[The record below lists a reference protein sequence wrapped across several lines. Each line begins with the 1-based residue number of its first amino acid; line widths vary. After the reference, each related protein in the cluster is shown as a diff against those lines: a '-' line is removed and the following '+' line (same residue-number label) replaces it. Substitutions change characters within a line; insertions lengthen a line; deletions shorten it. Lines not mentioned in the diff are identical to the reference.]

1 MKTNRGLSDAL
12 KIFGMQNLMVEAD
25 LARLEKDGIDLGR
38 SNSFKKAIVVVDTEL
53 FEVDIIS
60 QAKIMADFYVLYY
73 SLENTIRRL
82 ISGRLQEKYGLNWW
96 EDKVPNGV
104 KNGVAEKQKKEK
116 DTPMSIRSD
125 DPLCYINFGELIDIL
140 NANWSDF
147 SDTIRSQRAM
157 QQVLTQFNLIRNVI
171 AHSNDLS
178 EDEIDRLKLLIK
190 DWFRIQS

>member
-12 KIFGMQNLMVEAD
+12 KIFGMQNLMVE
-25 LARLEKDGIDLGR
+25 
-38 SNSFKKAIVVVDTEL
+38 
-53 FEVDIIS
+53 
-60 QAKIMADFYVLYY
+60 
-73 SLENTIRRL
+73 
-82 ISGRLQEKYGLNWW
+82 
-96 EDKVPNGV
+96 
-104 KNGVAEKQKKEK
+104 
-116 DTPMSIRSD
+116 
-125 DPLCYINFGELIDIL
+125 IDIL

-157 QQVLTQFNLIRNVI
+157 QQVLTQFSLIRNVI

>member
-1 MKTNRGLSDAL
+1 MRTNQSLSDSL
-12 KIFGMQNLMVEAD
+12 KIFGMQNLMLEAD
-25 LARLEKDGIDLGR
+25 LARLARDGIELGH
-38 SNSFKKAIVVVDTEL
+38 SESLKKDVVVDTEL
-53 FEVDIIS
+53 FEGDIIS
-60 QAKIMADFYVLYY
+60 KAKVMADFYVLYY

-82 ISGRLQEKYGLNWW
+82 ISGRLQEKYGLDWW
-96 EDKVPNGV
+96 EDRVPNGV
-104 KNGVAEKQKKEK
+104 KNGVSEKQRKEK
-116 DTPMSIRSD
+116 DTPMSIRAD
-125 DPLCYINFGELIDIL
+125 DPLCYTNFGELIDIL

-178 EDEIDRLKLLIK
+178 EDEISRLKLLIK